1 MRDYKIIAMIPA
13 RLGSKRIPKKNIR
26 YMGDKALIQY
36 PIDLALKSGAFESVW
51 VNTESKELGKVIQT
65 MGAQFHERPKEL
77 AGDTATNREFTY
89 EFLEK
94 HPCDYVVMVNTTS
107 PLLRQE
113 TLDKFMEYVKENDFD
128 TVLSVV
134 SEKEETFYQDKPL
147 NFSLQEKVNSQL
159 LEPVEKIVWA
169 MTAWKRKTFMR
180 LQEEGKNPVFG
191 GKIGKFAIPKDESC
205 DLDTEE
211 DWRIA
216 EGILLSRTLA
226 VKKERYV
233 SL

>member
-1 MRDYKIIAMIPA
+1 MKDYKIIAMIPA

-159 LEPVEKIVWA
+159 LKPVEKIVWA

>member
-1 MRDYKIIAMIPA
+1 MKDYKIIAMIPA
-13 RLGSKRIPKKNIR
+13 RLGSNRIPKKNIR

-36 PIDLALKSGAFESVW
+36 PIDLALRSGAFESVW

>member
-1 MRDYKIIAMIPA
+1 MKDYKIIAMIPA